1 MKNILI
7 TGGTRG
13 IGKYTADLLRA
24 GDWNVF
30 AVGRQSVDL
39 TSSLRTAVY
48 LKEFHANVAL
58 DAIVFSHGKW
68 FSGDDT
74 FGSEHFDQYVS
85 RVLMPIEIIR
95 HFATHLRMSSVGA
108 VVFVSSTRGF
118 IGGVDTAPY
127 SLACAAQI
135 ALVHGYA
142 REFSKIKTVP
152 ENTDYFWDVRFNCV
166 CPGLTDTDMGRDV
179 IRTGGAKATAVLQSP
194 ESVAQEIVKLIED
207 KTANGKIIR
216 VVDGLTSEAKWTW

>member
-1 MKNILI
+1 MTKNILI

-13 IGKYTADLLRA
+13 IGKCVADCYTTK
-24 GDWNVF
+24 GWNVI
-30 AVGRQSVDL
+30 AVGRDSVDL
-39 TSSLRTAVY
+39 TSSIRTAVY
-48 LKEFHANVAL
+48 LKEFPANVAL

-135 ALVHGYA
+135 ALVQGYA
-142 REFSKIKTVP
+142 REFG
-152 ENTDYFWDVRFNCV
+152 NVRFNCV
-166 CPGLTDTDMGRDV
+166 APGLTQTDMGAEV
-179 IRTGGAKATAVLQSP
+179 IRTGGAKATAIPQSP
-194 ESVAQEIVKLIED
+194 ESVAQEIIKLIED

>member
-48 LKEFHANVAL
+48 LKEFPANVAL

-68 FSGDDT
+68 FSGDDP

-135 ALVHGYA
+135 ALVQGYA
-142 REFSKIKTVP
+142 REFG
-152 ENTDYFWDVRFNCV
+152 NVRFNCV
-166 CPGLTDTDMGRDV
+166 CPGLTDTDLGKEV
-179 IRTGGAKATAVLQSP
+179 IRTGGAKATAISQPP

-207 KTANGKIIR
+207 KTANSKIIR
-216 VVDGLTSEAKWTW
+216 VVDGLASEAKWSW

>member
-48 LKEFHANVAL
+48 LKEFPANVAL

-68 FSGDDT
+68 FSGDDP

-135 ALVHGYA
+135 ALVQGYA
-142 REFSKIKTVP
+142 REFG
-152 ENTDYFWDVRFNCV
+152 NVRFNCV
-166 CPGLTDTDMGRDV
+166 CPGLTDTDLGKEV
-179 IRTGGAKATAVLQSP
+179 IRTGGAKATAISQPP

-216 VVDGLTSEAKWTW
+216 VVDGLASEAKWSW